1 MFGPVSCGGIATQFF
16 PGLGETGRWVE
27 GSGPEVVTRHGL
39 AVVTGP
45 GSVVV
50 TGTGPVVVS
59 GPGAEVVKGGV
70 VGRGGGT
77 LLSRAFFTEFIR
89 GYVPCPQC
97 LPLKSSKSRAQNI
110 APMRFFFFI
119 TSAILYFRLC

>member
-1 MFGPVSCGGIATQFF
+1 MFGPVLYGGIASQFF
-16 PGLGETGRWVE
+16 PGPGETGRWVE
-27 GSGPEVVTRHGL
+27 GTGPEVVTGHGT

-70 VGRGGGT
+70 VGRGCGT
-77 LLSRAFFTEFIR
+77 LVSRAFFTEFIR
-89 GYVPCPQC
+89 GYVP
-97 LPLKSSKSRAQNI
+97 
-110 APMRFFFFI
+110 
-119 TSAILYFRLC
+119 

>member
-77 LLSRAFFTEFIR
+77 LLSRASFTEFIR

-97 LPLKSSKSRAQNI
+97 LPLKSSKSE
-110 APMRFFFFI
+110 PK
-119 TSAILYFRLC
+119 TSLP